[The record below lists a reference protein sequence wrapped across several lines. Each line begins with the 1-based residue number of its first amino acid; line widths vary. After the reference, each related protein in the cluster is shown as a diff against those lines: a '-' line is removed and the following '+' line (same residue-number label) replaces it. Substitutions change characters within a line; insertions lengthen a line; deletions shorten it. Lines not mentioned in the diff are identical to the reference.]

1 MIKSGFPRLKVWRH
15 FSVLEFE
22 FNSMPIVSQSV
33 ANEVLRL
40 FDSNMDPVEIARRL
54 DLKKI
59 QVTAIIAHRDLKSH
73 SEVANPIALDDSRG
87 NGSSLREPE
96 RSNIVA
102 EYSIDVDHVR
112 PPSDIPITAVEQA
125 TEAYSG
131 ILVGEDLEYGD
142 PLFWKPQDASLV
154 PNPHLMI
161 MGESGSGKTYALQCL
176 MAELGQ
182 LEIPSI
188 VFDYGQSFELES
200 LDPIFRKYA
209 KPKEYLLAE
218 EGVSLNPLQIFP
230 NDVHGPKSVATRV
243 SDIFDAVYQLGAIQR
258 KVLIDAILEA
268 FSAAGI
274 SSADK
279 ASWQKAA
286 PSVIALQEVL
296 EQLSADKEY
305 ANSRNAVGL
314 AARLTTFFMLSSFRT
329 DTVGWSWG
337 SVLGDPVHRVHILQF
352 RGLEGKTQR
361 VLVEVLLWHLFFFL
375 KSQGQNRLRLYCVL
389 DEAHHLSFREGG
401 PTDLLLREARKFGI
415 GIVFAS
421 QQPGDF
427 SDAAFSNSAS
437 KLVFQTTDTGLK
449 VSRFL
454 AAKCANYESPEQ
466 IHDLIAVL
474 PRGQA
479 FFITENRGH
488 KLRVADL
495 EKRSTLWGSE

>member
-1 MIKSGFPRLKVWRH
+1 MQVRP
-15 FSVLEFE
+15 FE
-22 FNSMPIVSQSV
+22 FNKMARVNQSV
-33 ANEVLRL
+33 ANEILRL
-40 FDSNMDPVEIARRL
+40 FDSHVSPVEIARLL
-54 DLKKI
+54 DLKKM
-59 QVTAIIAHRDLKSH
+59 QVTAIIAHRNLSTP
-73 SEVANPIALDDSRG
+73 SELSNSGVTEKDTPANG
-87 NGSSLREPE
+87 NSPQERE
-96 RSNIVA
+96 RSHIVA
-102 EYSIDVDHVR
+102 QYSADIDHIQ
-112 PPSDIPITAVEQA
+112 PA
-125 TEAYSG
+125 TDAGAQSAQSSETNPG
-131 ILVGEDLEYGD
+131 IFVGDDLEYSD

-154 PNPHLMI
+154 PNPHLMM

-176 MAELGQ
+176 MAELAQ
-182 LEIPSI
+182 LAIPSI
-188 VFDYGQSFELES
+188 VFDYGQGFETQS
-200 LDPIFRKYA
+200 LDPVFSRYA

-268 FSAAGI
+268 FSGAGI
-274 SSADK
+274 SSGDK
-279 ASWQKAA
+279 ASWHKPA

-305 ANSRNAVGL
+305 ANSKNAVGL

-329 DTVGWSWG
+329 DSAGWSWAT
-337 SVLGDPVHRVHILQF
+337 VLGDAEHRVHILQF

-375 KSQGQNRLRLYCVL
+375 KSQGQNSLRLYCVL

-421 QQPGDF
+421 QQPEDF
-427 SDAAFSNSAS
+427 SPAAFANSAS
-437 KLVFQTTDTGLK
+437 KLVFQTADPGLK
-449 VSRFL
+449 VSRYL
-454 AAKCANYESPEQ
+454 AAKCANYDSPEQ
-466 IHDLIAVL
+466 IHNLISVL

-488 KLRVADL
+488 KLRIADL
-495 EKRSTLWGSE
+495 QKRSTLWGSE